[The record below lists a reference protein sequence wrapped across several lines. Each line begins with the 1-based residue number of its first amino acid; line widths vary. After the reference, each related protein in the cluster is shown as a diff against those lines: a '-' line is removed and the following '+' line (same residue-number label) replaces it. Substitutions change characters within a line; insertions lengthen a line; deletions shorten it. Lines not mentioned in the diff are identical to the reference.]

1 VVGFSVQENQLPMKN
16 KYLILILGVLLTS
29 FPVFS
34 QKKAKVEH
42 YLQANIIFV
51 VDYSGSIAGA
61 EKFYKKMFVAF
72 GDELPLSPDGIKF
85 SIVSFSDVVK
95 VEQPLTGS
103 LIDFYTTIDLLD
115 RKKPV
120 ATDAFLANA
129 IDTAVFV
136 AVTYWADH
144 NESEDNQTPVFIV
157 IVTDGMCSDLEQALV
172 LSQAER
178 GNNKIMLYT
187 ILVPTK
193 GESNPG
199 VLRDIATNPMTFLES
214 DYNELIHQLQRM
226 NKEY

>member
-16 KYLILILGVLLTS
+16 KYILIALVALLYAS
-29 FPVFS
+29 PVVS
-34 QKKAKVEH
+34 QKTAKVEH
-42 YLQANIIFV
+42 YLQANVIFV
-51 VDYSGSIAGA
+51 VDYSGSITGA

-85 SIVSFSDVVK
+85 SVVSFSDVVK
-95 VEQPLTGS
+95 VEQPLTGN
-103 LIDFYTTIDLLD
+103 LIDFYTSVDLLD

-136 AVTYWADH
+136 ATVYWADH
-144 NESEDNQTPVFIV
+144 NESEDNRTPVFIV
-157 IVTDGMCSDLEQALV
+157 IVTDGMCSDLERVVEL
-172 LSQAER
+172 AEVQR
-178 GNNKIMLYT
+178 NNKKIMLYT
-187 ILVPTK
+187 VLVPTK

-199 VLRDIATNPMTFLES
+199 VLRDIATNPMSFLES

>member
-1 VVGFSVQENQLPMKN
+1 MKN

-29 FPVFS
+29 SPVFS

-61 EKFYKKMFVAF
+61 EKFYKKMFAAF
-72 GDELPLSPDGIKF
+72 VDGLPLSLDGIKF
-85 SIVSFSDVVK
+85 SVVSFSDVVK

-136 AVTYWADH
+136 ATVYWADH
-144 NESEDNQTPVFIV
+144 NESEDNRTPVFIV
-157 IVTDGMCSDLEQALV
+157 VVTDGMCSDLERVVEL
-172 LSQAER
+172 AEVQR
-178 GNNKIMLYT
+178 NNKKIMLYT
-187 ILVPTK
+187 VLVPTK

-199 VLRDIATNPMTFLES
+199 VLRDIATNPMSFLES

>member
-1 VVGFSVQENQLPMKN
+1 MKN

-29 FPVFS
+29 SPVFS

-72 GDELPLSPDGIKF
+72 GDGLPLSPDGIKF

-115 RKKPV
+115 RKKPM
-120 ATDAFLANA
+120 ATDAQLADA
-129 IDTAVFV
+129 IDTALDI
-136 AVTYWADH
+136 ATTPWAD
-144 NESEDNQTPVFIV
+144 EDDRTPAFIV
-157 IVTDGMCSDLEQALV
+157 IVTDGMCSDLERAVAL
-172 LSQAER
+172 AEAQR
-178 GNNKIMLYT
+178 NNNKIMLYT

-199 VLRDIATNPMTFLES
+199 VLRDIATNPMNFLES
-214 DYNELIHQLQRM
+214 DYNELVHQLQRM